1 MFDHRPWIRPPT
13 NPFTDQELLDAPTDG
28 RHGRAVTVQ
37 RHEVL
42 DWLGPVDL
50 YADRAQRLEI
60 ADAILASG
68 SELDPGRD
76 QPIGS
81 VAQPELT
88 LVVQAPAPQGPVRA
102 HPARVGAARGDLGPV

>member
-50 YADRAQRLEI
+50 YADRAEPVEDLVP
-60 ADAILASG
+60 
-68 SELDPGRD
+68 LDSHERSSRPR
-76 QPIGS
+76 
-81 VAQPELT
+81 
-88 LVVQAPAPQGPVRA
+88 PVTR
-102 HPARVGAARGDLGPV
+102 PCSSRP